1 MNHDLLIALIAGLGS
16 MVGWGSAD
24 FFAKKTIDV
33 LGDLKTLFWAQLI
46 GILPLIII
54 FAVHHTISPLNH
66 LDPLYLVLFGIFS
79 AVSYLPLYAG
89 FGKGEVSLLSPIF
102 ASYSVV
108 VVLLSAVFLH
118 EHIAP
123 HSWIAIL
130 VVFAGILLISSDPRE
145 LRGSLRHINKR
156 VKGIPDVAAA
166 MLLYSFW
173 LFFFDKFL
181 QDKNWVFPLLVIRIV
196 AVLTLFVYAK
206 TRKISLAVGDRGLWK
221 FLACIGVFDVAAFAF
236 VSYGFSNSSHTSVIA
251 VLSAT
256 FSVPTIIL
264 AALFLKEKIRP
275 YQIAAIALILSGVV
289 LVALNI

>member
-1 MNHDLLIALIAGLGS
+1 MNHDLLTALIAGLGS

-46 GILPLIII
+46 GVVPLLII
-54 FAVHHTISPLNH
+54 FAVHPKVSHLSH
-66 LDPLYLVLFGIFS
+66 LDPLYLILFGIFS
-79 AVSYLPLYAG
+79 AVSYVPLYSG

-108 VVLLSAVFLH
+108 VVLLSAIFLH

-123 HSWIAIL
+123 HSIVAIL
-130 VVFAGILLISSDPRE
+130 VVFAGILLISSDPGE
-145 LRGSLRHINKR
+145 LRSSFKHINQR

-166 MLLYSFW
+166 MLMYSFW

-181 QDKNWVFPLLVIRIV
+181 QNRDWVFPLLVIRII
-196 AVLTLFVYAK
+196 AVVTLFIYARA
-206 TRKISLAVGDRGLWK
+206 RKISLRVGDPGLWK
-221 FLACIGVFDVAAFAF
+221 FLACIGVFDVMAFAF

-275 YQIAAIALILSGVV
+275 YQIAAIALILSGVA